1 MALSTTRLG
10 SRMPRLVES
19 VRSPRTSLPY
29 EKACLLAQKFEVK
42 GRLPVKGI
50 SPRVTLQNLTAL
62 SALLDCWL
70 QIPGD
75 LRMHCRSRLDFLCE
89 VSWIIGA

>member
-1 MALSTTRLG
+1 MSGFNMALSSNSTTRLG

-19 VRSPRTSLPY
+19 VRR
-29 EKACLLAQKFEVK
+29 ALAP
-42 GRLPVKGI
+42 RLPVKGI
-50 SPRVTLQNLTAL
+50 SPRRDFPTRVTLQNLTAL

-75 LRMHCRSRLDFLCE
+75 LRMHCRSKLDFLCE